1 MSLLSKKSADIST
14 PQTKKPVTIAEPVPA
29 AFDAEFV
36 SRQYDQILREETSI
50 GKEIKS
56 IQNNFSDVVAGIDQ
70 LGDVIEKSKESIKS
84 TADIATSFK
93 KVRDGIY
100 DSVDNAKKEID
111 LLKNSSAQ
119 VMESFKATQQI
130 FELLE
135 EDVSK
140 IRDCMGGILAVA
152 NQTNLLSLN
161 ASIEAARAGE
171 SGRGFAV
178 VADQVRILSQQI
190 KTLTSDV
197 EKSISNVEKTTGE
210 LNDSIQT
217 SMNAVETSYKNVD
230 STYATFDTISA
241 HANEIGDAYDELTK
255 STKVSESG
263 VDDVA
268 RHLKDSMSSY
278 DKVSN
283 SIDNINEHESKKNV
297 MYEDL
302 HKALQNIIP

>member
-1 MSLLSKKSADIST
+1 MSMFSRKSADIST
-14 PQTKKPVTIAEPVPA
+14 PKTTSNAVAVAPA
-29 AFDAEFV
+29 TFDADFMNE
-36 SRQYDQILREETSI
+36 QYDKILREESSI
-50 GKEIKS
+50 GKEIRS
-56 IQNNFSDVVAGIDQ
+56 IQNNFNDVVAGIDE
-70 LGDVIEKSKESIKS
+70 LGDVIEKSKESIKA

-100 DSVDNAKKEID
+100 GSVDNAKQEID
-111 LLKNSSAQ
+111 LLKESSAQ

-217 SMNAVETSYKNVD
+217 SMSAVETSYKNVD
-230 STYATFDTISA
+230 RAYETFDKVSE
-241 HANEIGDAYDELTK
+241 HANEIGTAYEELTK
-255 STKVSESG
+255 STQVSENG
-263 VDDVA
+263 VDDIA
-268 RHLKDSMSSY
+268 HRLNDSKSSY
-278 DKVSN
+278 SKVTS
-283 SIDNINEHESKKNV
+283 SIDKINEHSNKKNA
-297 MYEDL
+297 MYNDL
-302 HKALQNIIP
+302 QKAIQEISR